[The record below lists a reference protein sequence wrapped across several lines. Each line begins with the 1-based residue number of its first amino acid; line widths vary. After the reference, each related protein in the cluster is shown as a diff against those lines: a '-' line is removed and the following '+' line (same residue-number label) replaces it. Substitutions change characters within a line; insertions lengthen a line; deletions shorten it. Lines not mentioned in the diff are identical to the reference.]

1 MKIINLSEAEKAELK
16 RLHKSIKD
24 GKSRDKLKAIL
35 MLDAGYTSVE
45 IAAVLILDENT
56 ITEWKKRHT
65 FPFENL
71 ITWVDV
77 VSLAS
82 IGRSMVHTLLGG
94 GL

>member
-45 IAAVLILDENT
+45 IAAVLILMRT
-56 ITEWKKRHT
+56 Q
-65 FPFENL
+65 
-71 ITWVDV
+71 
-77 VSLAS
+77 
-82 IGRSMVHTLLGG
+82 
-94 GL
+94 